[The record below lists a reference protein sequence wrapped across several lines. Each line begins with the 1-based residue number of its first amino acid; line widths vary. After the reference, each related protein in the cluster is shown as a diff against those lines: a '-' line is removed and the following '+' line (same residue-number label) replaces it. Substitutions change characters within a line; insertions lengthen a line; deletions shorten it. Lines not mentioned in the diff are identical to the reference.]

1 MRSVRSAVASDG
13 STIVAPYTMELVVAA
28 LNGQRFDA
36 SGSSRSLALAA
47 NAIAFDSTRNVYY
60 ASQSSAAPEGNRIA
74 TVDAASGAVS
84 YSAALGSDPGP
95 LAVASDGSVLYVGLG
110 SGDVVQ
116 LALPSMQE
124 LGRLS
129 LPLDPIYGQLQAA
142 DISASPVAAD
152 VFAVSLLR
160 RFASPSHGGVL
171 LVRGMVP
178 QPRLTQDHTG
188 SNRIG
193 FGADGQWLYGLN
205 NETSE
210 WGMRRIEV
218 VADGLIE
225 RKVVD
230 TGSYHGGF
238 DVHDG
243 LVLVGNQVYR
253 ADDSLAIVGTV
264 ADAISCVKLNGTN
277 KLGCQSLLSYVD
289 LGIYDAT
296 SLAPLATSRFSQG
309 ASNTARIVA
318 GPRGAIAV
326 SDGATLTL
334 FAGPSLQ

>member
-1 MRSVRSAVASDG
+1 MEVMLSAARRLLAMMFV
-13 STIVAPYTMELVVAA
+13 LVLSACGGGGGGGEAA
-28 LNGQRFDA
+28 
-36 SGSSRSLALAA
+36 GSSRSLALAA
-47 NAIAFDSTRNVYY
+47 NAVAFDSTRNVYY
-60 ASQSSAAPEGNRIA
+60 ASQSIAAPEGNRIA
-74 TVDAASGAVS
+74 IVDAASGAVS

-124 LGRLS
+124 LGRLR

-160 RFASPSHGGVL
+160 RFTSPSHGGVL
-171 LVRGMVP
+171 LVRGMVT

-238 DVHDG
+238 DVRDG
-243 LVLVGNQVYR
+243 LVLVGDQVYR
-253 ADDSLAIVGTV
+253 ADDTLALLGTV
-264 ADAISCVKLNGTN
+264 ADALSCVKLSGAN
-277 KLGCQSLLSYVD
+277 KLGCQSRLSSVD

-296 SLAPLATSRFSQG
+296 SLVKLATPRLAQSVT
-309 ASNTARIVA
+309 NTARIVA
-318 GPRGAIAV
+318 GPRGAIAI

-334 FAGPSLQ
+334 FAEPSLQ